1 MTDIATWWNEWVFL
15 PALAVAAVCI
25 LLANRFGRRWFHAG
39 LWIFVPVLTGSL
51 VANFLS
57 AHTVLSW
64 VGTAAFACA
73 WVVMIVVVIRY
84 VRRLRRPAVDARA
97 ED

>member
-1 MTDIATWWNEWVFL
+1 VIDTATLWNEWVFL
-15 PALAVAAVCI
+15 PALAVGAVCI

-39 LWIFVPVLTGSL
+39 LFVIVPALTGSL
-51 VANFLS
+51 VANILS
-57 AHTVLSW
+57 AHTALSW

-73 WVVMIVVVIRY
+73 WVVMIVVIFRY
-84 VRRLRRPAVDARA
+84 VRRLRRPAGDVPA